1 MALSRG
7 NLQKKRK
14 KNNSEETQS
23 SSSCL
28 LNENVFPGLNFLK
41 NINNTKSTIT
51 TLKNR
56 PNVVLSEKNI
66 VIFDYS
72 GVTNEKDLEILHATF
87 STMTPQ
93 TSKFILSSSRYV
105 QDEFSIDIDIAG
117 TFTFLNFMNGN
128 LIVAKA
134 SSDLGNYDRTKWEGK
149 FFIKTPQI
157 EIFDKFSSSKNTDKV
172 VNLIQEPNFKD
183 WGIMV
188 GDSIQFIGTKDNDD
202 INSMVISI
210 NDEGTEMT
218 LSELSKN
225 ENAIGL
231 PVKVQHYRKCSS
243 IETDVTYSPQ
253 EPIEVSSNKKKKSLQ
268 GVCPEGWHWMEDEQK
283 CMQGYTMVGHTRP
296 TPSPLVSSPPQDA
309 APIETGP
316 FSIQGYSPLF
326 MTAQGAVNA
335 SPTPSKVR
343 EGETTLGYHT
353 HTINN
358 VVYYMPNGLEMG
370 VSQFHG
376 QQSRTT
382 TPENRVTISR
392 TRTRTSTRTS
402 TGMRGGRTS
411 PPPTT
416 PRTSTPRTST
426 PRTST
431 PRTSTP
437 RNTGGGY

>member
-268 GVCPEGWHWMEDEQK
+268 GVCPEGHHWMPDEQI
-283 CMQGYTMVGHTRP
+283 CMQGYIHAETNELPDTP
-296 TPSPLVSSPPQDA
+296 TPPDVDTSSRPA
-309 APIETGP
+309 
-316 FSIQGYSPLF
+316 
-326 MTAQGAVNA
+326 
-335 SPTPSKVR
+335 
-343 EGETTLGYHT
+343 
-353 HTINN
+353 
-358 VVYYMPNGLEMG
+358 
-370 VSQFHG
+370 
-376 QQSRTT
+376 
-382 TPENRVTISR
+382 PENRVTLSR
-392 TRTRTSTRTS
+392 TRTQTSTRTS

-431 PRTSTP
+431 PR
-437 RNTGGGY
+437 NTGGGY